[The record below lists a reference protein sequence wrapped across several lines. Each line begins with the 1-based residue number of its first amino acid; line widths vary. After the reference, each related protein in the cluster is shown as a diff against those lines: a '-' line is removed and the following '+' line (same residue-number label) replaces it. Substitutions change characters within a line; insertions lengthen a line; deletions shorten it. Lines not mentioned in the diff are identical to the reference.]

1 MSLILAS
8 RKNGGVPMAE
18 VSLDIREL
26 ETKFFLRKGTLTAVN
41 RVSFQLHRQETLG
54 IVGETGCGK
63 SVMAMSIM
71 RLVPNPP
78 GRITH
83 GQVLY
88 HGEDLLKKSER
99 EMRAFRG
106 RKISMIFQ
114 EPMVALNPAYT
125 VGEQVA
131 ECFMIHEGLQ
141 RREAYERAAE
151 MMMKVGIPN
160 ATKRLR
166 SYPHEFS
173 GGMRQRVMIAMALA
187 CNPDILIADEPTTAL
202 DVTIQAQIL
211 NLLRDLLE
219 ASGKALLFIT
229 HDLGVAAVLCDRI
242 AVMYAGSIVEL
253 ADRNSL
259 FERPLHPYTQGLLR
273 ALPRRTARRKL
284 LDPIPGVVC
293 NLMEPPSGCS
303 FHPRCEHVMEICARE
318 RPTLRHAQGDCW
330 VACHLYRED
339 DRDG

>member
-1 MSLILAS
+1 
-8 RKNGGVPMAE
+8 MAD
-18 VSLDIREL
+18 VLLDVREL
-26 ETKFFLRKGTLTAVN
+26 ETKFFLRKGALTAVN
-41 RVSFQLHRQETLG
+41 RVSFRLHRLETLG

-83 GQVLY
+83 GEVLY
-88 HGEDLLKKSER
+88 NGEDLLQKSER

-141 RREAYERAAE
+141 KREAYGRAGE
-151 MMMKVGIPN
+151 MLRKVGIPS
-160 ATKRLR
+160 ATERLR

-211 NLLRDLLE
+211 DLLRDLLE
-219 ASGKALLFIT
+219 GSGKALMFIT

-273 ALPRRTARRKL
+273 ALPRRGARRKL

-293 NLMEPPSGCS
+293 NLMDPPSGCR
-303 FHPRCEHVMEICARE
+303 FHPRCEHVMETCARE
-318 RPTLRHAQGDCW
+318 RPALRRTEGDRW

-339 DRDG
+339 GQDA